1 MAKQKHGI
9 SSDLVIHP
17 GETIADILE
26 DRNITQKELTKR
38 IGMSEPFLSDVIRG
52 KKDISESLAMGLEN
66 VLNVPSS
73 FWMNLQTNY
82 EEERLILQEEQFSEN
97 C

>member
-82 EEERLILQEEQFSEN
+82 EEERLILQEE
-97 C
+97 